1 MKIKLVDPETL
12 KSAAYNPRQITRD
25 ELNKLIK
32 SIKQFGFVD
41 PALVRKH
48 DNMIVGG
55 HQRVKAAL
63 ELGLK
68 EIPVVFLDITE
79 NDAKLL
85 NVALNKISGDW
96 DEDKLTEL
104 LAELKFFDDVD
115 ELLTGFDEDELDQLL
130 ADLEEPKEGLT
141 DQDALPDNVDTV
153 CKEGQLWQLG
163 EHRLLCGDST
173 KDGDL
178 DRLMDGYRSDMVFT
192 DPPYLMDF
200 TGSVHADGTKSHNAN
215 YKDIKND
222 NLTKEEADAFLD
234 TIPKNIIKYNTG
246 AYYICFYRLGL
257 DLLFKALND
266 NKLKYKAL
274 IIWNKGNHTLSN
286 SDYMSRYEPIV
297 YGWTKVH
304 NFYGKKGSYDIWDID
319 RTKKNDLHPTM
330 KPVELCKTAIKNS
343 SKKSDIVLDIFLGS
357 GSTIIAAETLGRK
370 CYGIEIDPYYCD
382 VIIKRW
388 EDFTGLKGELID
400 GTL

>member
-141 DQDALPDNVDTV
+141 DEDAIPDQVNTI

-163 EHRLLCGDST
+163 DHRLLCGDST
-173 KDGDL
+173 KEGDL

-234 TIPKNIIKYNTG
+234 AIPKNISKYNTG

-343 SKKSDIVLDIFLGS
+343 SKRDQIVLDLFLGS

-370 CYGIEIDPYYCD
+370 CYGIEIDPHYCD

-388 EDFTGLKGELID
+388 EDFTGQKAELLD

>member
-1 MKIKLVDPETL
+1 MKIELIDPETL
-12 KSAAYNPRQITRD
+12 KSAAYNPRQISRE

-41 PALVRKH
+41 PALVRKD

-130 ADLEEPKEGLT
+130 ADLEEPKDGLT
-141 DQDALPDNVDTV
+141 DEDAIPNQVNTI

-163 EHRLLCGDST
+163 DHRLLCGDST
-173 KDGDL
+173 KEGDL

-234 TIPKNIIKYNTG
+234 AIPKNISKYNTG

-343 SKKSDIVLDIFLGS
+343 SKRDQIVLDLFLGS

-370 CYGIEIDPYYCD
+370 CYGIEIDPHYCD

-388 EDFTGLKGELID
+388 EDFTGQKAELLD